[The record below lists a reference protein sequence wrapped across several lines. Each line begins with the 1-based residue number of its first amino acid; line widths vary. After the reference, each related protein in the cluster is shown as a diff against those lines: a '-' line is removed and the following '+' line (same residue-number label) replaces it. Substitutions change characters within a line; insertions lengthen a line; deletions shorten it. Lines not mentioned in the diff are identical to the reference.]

1 MDFSL
6 TKEQK
11 EYISEVRKFSVE
23 NLNGN
28 DEKDFFSESMWKL
41 TSDFGILGITIGEE
55 YGGMD
60 ESYLTA
66 ALMIE
71 ELGYSCNNNGFVF
84 VINHHIWVSQN
95 LIYLYGSDFLKEKYL
110 PELVTG
116 EKIGAFALTEC
127 DSGSDACSMK
137 MTAKKVQGGYVLN
150 GSKMFISNGTIADI
164 FVLFALDEANPEKV
178 ISFVVEKEFAG
189 LKIGKKIETLGLNSC
204 PLSEVTLTDCF
215 IPEENVLGT
224 PDSGKMIFISALEWE
239 RIYEFAPHIGAMHR
253 VIDSCMKYVNERK
266 QFGQNIGEFQAVSHK
281 IANMKIHFELSRNML
296 YKIAWM
302 KDQGKNA
309 FTDASIFKVFVSE
322 SYIQACRDALQI
334 FGAYGYT
341 KEYDIERELRDALAC
356 SIYSGTNE
364 IQRNTIYRMMNL
376 ECSLR

>member
-1 MDFSL
+1 
-6 TKEQK
+6 
-11 EYISEVRKFSVE
+11 
-23 NLNGN
+23 
-28 DEKDFFSESMWKL
+28 
-41 TSDFGILGITIGEE
+41 
-55 YGGMD
+55 
-60 ESYLTA
+60 
-66 ALMIE
+66 
-71 ELGYSCNNNGFVF
+71 
-84 VINHHIWVSQN
+84 
-95 LIYLYGSDFLKEKYL
+95 
-110 PELVTG
+110 
-116 EKIGAFALTEC
+116 
-127 DSGSDACSMK
+127 
-137 MTAKKVQGGYVLN
+137 
-150 GSKMFISNGTIADI
+150 
-164 FVLFALDEANPEKV
+164 
-178 ISFVVEKEFAG
+178 
-189 LKIGKKIETLGLNSC
+189 LGLNSC